1 MSMNPPEV
9 CTIKTNGLVYI
20 AQLQS
25 ELGFNK
31 IQSSYNVNESL
42 MRLPVQKS
50 LGERLISPLL

>member
-1 MSMNPPEV
+1 MSVNPPEV
-9 CTIKTNGLVYI
+9 CAVKTSGLVFI

-25 ELGFNK
+25 ELGFNTM
-31 IQSSYNVNESL
+31 QSSYNVNESL